1 MNSHANAA
9 ATVII
14 TVNGFKPNLL
24 TTPDADKF

>member
-9 ATVII
+9 ATVI
-14 TVNGFKPNLL
+14 TVNGFKPHLL